1 MDAAGYT
8 TLTRQSGLMR
18 EIQAIA
24 NNIANSSTSGFRREG
39 VVFSEYVQ
47 RLDDSPSLSMARASG
62 RNIDLTQGDL
72 NITGGS
78 YDFAI
83 QGEGFFLL
91 ETPNGNRLSRA
102 GSFMP
107 AADGNLVNPD
117 GYRLLDA
124 GGAPI
129 FVPPDAGPVA
139 LATDGTLSA
148 GGTPI
153 ARIGLWAPQD
163 PTALRHEGGTLFVAD
178 AGEVPV
184 EGSSI
189 FQGQIEDSNVNAFS
203 EISRMI
209 EVQRAYQAGQSFLD
223 KEDERA
229 RSVIQ
234 TLGR

>member
-163 PTALRHEGGTLFVAD
+163 PTALRHEGGTLFISES
-178 AGEVPV
+178 GEVPV

>member
-139 LATDGTLSA
+139 LATGLGQLTFTIVFGFALTLLAVDVLAS
-148 GGTPI
+148 
-153 ARIGLWAPQD
+153 
-163 PTALRHEGGTLFVAD
+163 
-178 AGEVPV
+178 
-184 EGSSI
+184 SSI
-189 FQGQIEDSNVNAFS
+189 PPHGLILQSPFVMHWWPANCRSSKFICRTFMRANLFAITPLFQPLPLQ
-203 EISRMI
+203 
-209 EVQRAYQAGQSFLD
+209 
-223 KEDERA
+223 
-229 RSVIQ
+229 
-234 TLGR
+234 

>member
-1 MDAAGYT
+1 MDAASYT

-139 LATDGTLSA
+139 LATDGTLSG

-163 PTALRHEGGTLFVAD
+163 PTALRHEGGTLFASD

>member
-163 PTALRHEGGTLFVAD
+163 PTALRHEGGTLFVSD

>member
-117 GYRLLDA
+117 GYRLLDV

-163 PTALRHEGGTLFVAD
+163 PTALRHEGGTLFASD